1 MLIIANSVNKIED
14 KNKERENVNME
25 NINIHSKMFQY
36 RAALFVIAISLIVAN
51 FIYPNNIYIQRSM
64 SLLLAFMLISYAVE
78 RFREKNGYLFQLTHW
93 LACSIFFRLAKN
105 YIAIYIFINNNQ
117 ISKY

>member
-36 RAALFVIAISLIVAN
+36 RAALFVITISLIVAN

-64 SLLLAFMLISYAVE
+64 PLLLAFMLISYAVE
-78 RFREKNGYLFQLTHW
+78 RFREKKWLPFSAYALVSLLNIFQVSQELYRH
-93 LACSIFFRLAKN
+93 L
-105 YIAIYIFINNNQ
+105 YIY
-117 ISKY
+117 K